1 MEKYILDLVRENNRV
16 IIPNFGAFIIS
27 KEPDISILFNNFLSF
42 NDGLLANYVANQK
55 GIDTIVATDQVF
67 DYVDNLK
74 KELEEKG
81 VYTIDHLGIF
91 KKDDNGILRFQQAD
105 DFDMGIVVGEKEE
118 RNIEKEADIADDTTE
133 SKLLDIE
140 EGSHI
145 EEVPEEEK
153 NELSDAKEDV
163 IEPESKDSSLLTI
176 DKDEVKDEDVEKE
189 KENIKEEEP
198 VVVAPVTVPPPIITQ
213 KDENPGV
220 SKEKVNKPLSSPG
233 YSGTKEVKNSREKKK
248 KGFVFP
254 VIIIAVV
261 LIGVLAY
268 FLLFFKPKK
277 ANEKKIVS
285 VELPAQKK
293 EAVKD
298 STVTLVSKPVEKP
311 VEVKKVSQPVS
322 AVGKNEYHIIVGSFK
337 LEKNAVNMVDK
348 LKKEG
353 FGEAQIIPKGSLFL
367 VSAESDPVYRK
378 IEARQQYV
386 LENNRMESWVYKV
399 K

>member
-1 MEKYILDLVRENNRV
+1 MEKYILDLIRENNRV

-42 NDGLLANYVANQK
+42 NDGLLANYVASQK

-74 KELEEKG
+74 KELEENG

-105 DFDMGIVVGEKEE
+105 DFDMGIMEDKKEDPDTK
-118 RNIEKEADIADDTTE
+118 IEAEGTDNLTETT
-133 SKLLDIE
+133 LLDIDE
-140 EGSHI
+140 ASHI

-153 NELSDAKEDV
+153 NDFTDANVDAIV
-163 IEPESKDSSLLTI
+163 AGNKDSSLLTI
-176 DKDEVKDEDVEKE
+176 DKDEVKEEDEGNAKE
-189 KENIKEEEP
+189 DKKEESP
-198 VVVAPVTVPPPIITQ
+198 AAASSVSVAPPVNTQ
-213 KDENPGV
+213 MDKNPGI
-220 SKEKVNKPLSSPG
+220 SKEKVNTAVSSHSH
-233 YSGTKEVKNSREKKK
+233 SGTKVVKNSQQKTK
-248 KGFVFP
+248 KGFVLP
-254 VIIIAVV
+254 VVIVVVV

-268 FLLFFKPKK
+268 FLLIFKPKK

-285 VELPAQKK
+285 IELPAVKK
-293 EAVKD
+293 EVVKD
-298 STVTLVSKPVEKP
+298 STAALVSKPVNNP
-311 VEVKKVSQPVS
+311 VEVKDLSQQVS

-337 LEKNAVNMVDK
+337 LEKNAIKMVEK

-353 FGEAQIIPKGSLFL
+353 FSKSQIIPKGSLFL